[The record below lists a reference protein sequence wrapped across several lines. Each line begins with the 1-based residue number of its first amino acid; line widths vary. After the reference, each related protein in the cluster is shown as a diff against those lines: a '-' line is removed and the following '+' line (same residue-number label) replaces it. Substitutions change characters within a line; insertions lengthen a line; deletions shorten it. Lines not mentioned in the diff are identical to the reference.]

1 MKKIIVRRL
10 QDSNYGSAH
19 DDIVANNTIALIIH
33 SIRDSATFNVI
44 KEEFLADALL
54 PVVLLLARR
63 HGDTTVS
70 FFVAKSALPQAHSQS
85 TTKTPALLDCRLKC
99 IQPRSR

>member
-63 HGDTTVS
+63 H

-99 IQPRSR
+99 NQPRSR